1 MNLKSVLR
9 KLAVFGATTALAAAS
24 LAAHA
29 EDLRIGYQKSS
40 FNLIVLKSRGTLE
53 QKLGA
58 GVTVKWVEFPAGP
71 QLLEALNAGSVD
83 FGMTGDTPPI
93 FAQSAGSH
101 LVYVGFEPPKPQAS
115 ALLLPKN
122 SAIKSLADL
131 KGKRVAIQ
139 KGSSSHGFLLRAL
152 DKAGLKWDDIQPQYL
167 APADAR
173 AAFSSGAVDAW
184 AIWDPY
190 YAASEKSG
198 GAKVLIT
205 AEGLSPNQTFYLAG
219 RDFAAKN
226 GALINTVFG
235 ELTSNSEFIEQ
246 HPKDAAHLL
255 SAYVGLDQAT
265 FEQVLARRPSYRVS
279 WLDDKTVAEQQR
291 LADRLAQAGLIP
303 HSVSVA
309 DIVVRH

>member
-1 MNLKSVLR
+1 MRSIRSVLTHLG
-9 KLAVFGATTALAAAS
+9 LALSLSAVS
-24 LAAHA
+24 LATHA
-29 EDLRIGYQKSS
+29 DELRIGFQKSS

-53 QKLGA
+53 TKLGA
-58 GVTVKWVEFPAGP
+58 GTSVRWVEFPAGP

-93 FAQSAGSH
+93 FAQSAGSR

-115 ALLLPKN
+115 ALLIPKN
-122 SAIKSLADL
+122 SAIKTLADL

-139 KGSSSHGFLLRAL
+139 KGSSSHGFLLRLL
-152 DKAGLKWDDIQPQYL
+152 DKAGLKWEDIQPQYL

-173 AAFSSGAVDAW
+173 AAFERGAVDAW

-190 YAASEKSG
+190 YAAAEKSG
-198 GAKVLIT
+198 SAKVLLT
-205 AEGLSPNQTFYLAG
+205 AEGISPNQTFYLAN
-219 RDFAAKN
+219 RDFAKAN
-226 GALINTVFG
+226 APLLNTVFE
-235 ELTSNSEFIEQ
+235 ELTRNSDYIEQ
-246 HPKDAAHLL
+246 HPKDTAHLL

-279 WLDDKTVAEQQR
+279 WLDDKTIVEQQR
-291 LADRLAQAGLIP
+291 LADRLTQAGLIP
-303 HSVSVA
+303 KAVTVA